1 MNIEDGIKKLCSMLE
16 MEVPPANSEGRY
28 TIELDEGMIFSC
40 FPFPGRSMI
49 MEGEVLNATGGD
61 MEIEEKCKSMLQLS
75 LGRAKNDAGCMF
87 YDKENQSIKYTR
99 QFVTGS
105 DSELDFIETAEEFMD
120 ELEFIRSQASGQ
132 RAGGASTGM
141 FGGGAFSPF
150 SMNR

>member
-1 MNIEDGIKKLCSMLE
+1 
-16 MEVPPANSEGRY
+16 
-28 TIELDEGMIFSC
+28 
-40 FPFPGRSMI
+40 
-49 MEGEVLNATGGD
+49 
-61 MEIEEKCKSMLQLS
+61 MLQLS

-87 YDKENQSIKYTR
+87 YDKENRSIKYTR

-132 RAGGASTGM
+132 RAGSAGAGM
-141 FGGGAFSPF
+141 LGGGAFSPF